1 MELLGCLQT
10 RSTLAYDDQLL
21 SSLATLLCVAF
32 PHRNKALRTQAT
44 QFWNATF
51 AKSSGLAYPEELK

>member
-21 SSLATLLCVAF
+21 SSLAPLLCAAF
-32 PHRNKALRTQAT
+32 PHRNKALRKQAT
-44 QFWNATF
+44 QFWSATF
-51 AKSSGLAYPEELK
+51 AKSSGLTYPEELK